1 MKVFSRCR
9 IGTFALVTLCVLAI
23 AAGLFVSDPLWLFHR
38 GQLRTGNEIIARVDA
53 FRASHGRLP
62 ENLEEIGINDP
73 DLTVYYRKVND
84 EEYLVWFGRY
94 SVGESE
100 IFDSRTKK
108 WQ

>member
-23 AAGLFVSDPLWLFHR
+23 AAGLFVSDSTFLFHR
-38 GQLRTGNEIIARVDA
+38 DQLRTGNEIVARVEA

-62 ENLEEIGINDP
+62 ENLEEVGIKDP
-73 DLTVYYRKVND
+73 DLTVYYRKVNG

-100 IFDSRTKK
+100 TYNSRSKK
-108 WQ
+108 WE